1 MILAFALTAHRGGGG
16 KSASSA
22 AAGPVVVDGPK
33 ANPAAAAD
41 CEKVVEK
48 LPVTLQGLKPRSVHG
63 SSPDVD
69 TTYVVAWG
77 DPAVVLS
84 CGVPRP
90 GNLGPGSA
98 DFVIDPSLDGKSVEW
113 FPSKTDD
120 DNVFTSIDRSVY
132 LELRVPKRIS
142 DQPLPLLSKAI
153 ATALPA
159 VCQAVPQPIPSDYDE
174 SNARLCVNRP
184 R

>member
-1 MILAFALTAHRGGGG
+1 MLAFVFTANRGGGG
-16 KSASSA
+16 STTSSA
-22 AAGPVVVDGPK
+22 AAGPVTVSAPK

-48 LPVTLQGLKPRSVHG
+48 LPVTLQGLKPRTVHG

-77 DPAVVLS
+77 NPPIVLS

-90 GNLGPGSA
+90 GSLSPGSS
-98 DFVIDPSLDGKSVEW
+98 DDVFDVGQGGKTVQW
-113 FPSKTDD
+113 LPVQTKTAT
-120 DNVFTSIDRSVY
+120 VFTTIDRSVY
-132 LELRVPKRIS
+132 ISVEVPKKTS
-142 DQPLPLLSKAI
+142 TQPLPVLAAAI
-153 ATALPA
+153 ASALPA
-159 VCQAVPQPIPSDYDE
+159 VCQAVPQPLPSDYDE